1 MTRKYIE
8 ILSVRHLKGPSM
20 WKYGPAPVLEAL
32 VDIHDLEDYPSNRLP
47 GLYER
52 LSAWIPSL
60 IEHRCSYDERGGF
73 LRRLREGTWT
83 PHIMEH
89 VVLELQALA
98 GLTGGFGRA
107 REVSRRGVYKVV
119 VTCWH
124 EQVTRHALYGGRD
137 LVMAAI
143 EDRPFDVAGLVDE
156 LRDMADDLCLGP
168 STASIVDAADDR
180 RIPTIRLNEK
190 NLVQLGYG
198 ARQRRIWTA
207 ETDCTSAI
215 AEGISRDKDLTNRL
229 LRSCGVPVPEGRIVE
244 SPEDAWAAAEE
255 VGLPV
260 VVKPIDANH
269 GRGVCLDL
277 SGRDDIEAAY
287 AVALEEG
294 SGVMVERFVP
304 GNEHR
309 LLVVGGRM
317 VAALRGDAAWIVG
330 DGTSSVKSLI
340 DSQLNSDPMRSS
352 EAGGPLFRIWLD
364 ATLKLQL
371 RRQGL
376 NADSVPAQGRRV
388 LVQRNG
394 NIAVDV
400 TDRVHPSFC
409 EAAVL
414 AARVIGLDI
423 AGIDIVAEDI
433 ARPVSEKRAAIVE
446 VNAGP
451 GLDMHLRPASG
462 KPQPVGR
469 AIVEQLFAPDDDG
482 RIPVVGITGSH
493 GTTTVARL
501 VAQFLHLDGL
511 HVGLAC
517 ADGLYLGRRRVN
529 TGDCARFAPAQTLLM
544 NRSLEAAVI
553 ENGAQVMVAEGLAYD
568 RCEIGVVTGLDPAS
582 TLLEE
587 YIEDAEQ
594 MYKVLRTQVDVVL
607 PRGVAVLNAADP
619 LVAPMASLCDGD
631 VIFFSIDPDAVAL
644 GAHRDNGGRAVIV
657 RDRHL
662 VLAAGRDETVL
673 ANLARVPLAGKKASD
688 TALESLLAAVGA
700 AWALGINAEL
710 IRTGIETFEPVT
722 PVAPVAV
729 AVH

>member
-8 ILSVRHLKGPSM
+8 ILSVRQIKGPSM
-20 WKYGPAPVLEAL
+20 WKYGPAPVLEAV
-32 VDIHDLEDYPSNRLP
+32 VDIHDLEDYPSNLLP
-47 GLYER
+47 GFPER
-52 LSAWIPSL
+52 LEAWMPSL

-73 LRRLREGTWT
+73 LRRLREGTW
-83 PHIMEH
+83 PAHIMEH

-98 GLTGGFGRA
+98 GLKSGFGRA
-107 REVSRRGVYKVV
+107 REVSKRGVYKVV

-124 EQVTRHALYGGRD
+124 EEVTRHALFGGRD
-137 LVMAAI
+137 LLMAAI
-143 EDRPFDVAGLVDE
+143 ENRPFDVAALVEE

-198 ARQRRIWTA
+198 KRLRRIWTA

-229 LRSCGVPVPEGRIVE
+229 LRSCGVPVPEGRIAE
-244 SPEDAWAAAEE
+244 SPADAWAAAEE
-255 VGLPV
+255 IGVPV

-304 GNEHR
+304 GSEHR

-330 DGTSSVKSLI
+330 DGTSTVKALI
-340 DSQLNSDPMRSS
+340 DSQLNSDPLRSGT
-352 EAGGPLFRIWLD
+352 GGTNAPLFRIWID
-364 ATLKLQL
+364 GTLKLQL

-376 NADSVPAQGRRV
+376 TPESVPAKGRRV

-394 NIAVDV
+394 NLSSDV

-409 EAAVL
+409 EAVAL
-414 AARVIGLDI
+414 AARVVGLDI
-423 AGIDIVAEDI
+423 AGIDLVAEDI
-433 ARPVSEKRAAIVE
+433 SQPVSKQRAAIVE

-451 GLDMHLRPASG
+451 GLEGHLHPASG
-462 KPQPVGR
+462 SPQPVGR

-482 RIPVVGITGSH
+482 RIPVVGITGSE
-493 GTTTVARL
+493 GTATVARL
-501 VAQFLHLDGL
+501 VAQLLHLEGL
-511 HVGLAC
+511 HAGLAC
-517 ADGLYLGRRRVN
+517 ADGLFVGRRQVKKA
-529 TGDCARFAPAQTLLM
+529 DSAHLEPAQTILM
-544 NRSLEAAVI
+544 NRSIEAAVI
-553 ENGAQVMVAEGLAYD
+553 ENSARVMLTEGLAYD
-568 RCEIGVVTGLDPAS
+568 RCEVGVVTRLDP
-582 TLLEE
+582 TQTMPEE
-587 YIEDAEQ
+587 YIDDADQ
-594 MYKVLRTQVDVVL
+594 LYRVMRTQVDVVL

-619 LVAPMASLCDGD
+619 MVAKMASLCDGD
-631 VIFFSIDPDAVAL
+631 VIFFSVDAGAVAL
-644 GAHRDNGGRAVIV
+644 DAHRDNGGRAVFI
-657 RDRHL
+657 RNGRMI
-662 VLAAGRDETVL
+662 LATGREETVL
-673 ANLARVPLAGKKASD
+673 ADLTRIPLADAARDSFG
-688 TALESLLAAVGA
+688 LESVMAAVGA
-700 AWALGINAEL
+700 AWALGINSEL
-710 IRTGIETFEPVT
+710 IRTGIETFEP
-722 PVAPVAV
+722 AV
-729 AVH
+729 ACEVVAG

>member
-32 VDIHDLEDYPSNRLP
+32 VDIHDLEDYPSNLLP
-47 GLYER
+47 GFYDR
-52 LSAWIPSL
+52 LVAWIPSL

-89 VVLELQALA
+89 VVLEMQALA
-98 GLTGGFGRA
+98 GLAGGFGRA
-107 REVSRRGVYKVV
+107 REMSRRGVYKVV

-124 EQVTRHALYGGRD
+124 EQVTRFALYGGRD

-156 LRDMADDLCLGP
+156 LRDMAEDLCLGP
-168 STASIVDAADDR
+168 STASIVDAAEDR

-190 NLVQLGYG
+190 NLVQIGYG

-207 ETDCTSAI
+207 ETNRTSAI

-229 LRSCGVPVPEGRIVE
+229 LRACGVAVPEGRVVE
-244 SPEDAWAAAEE
+244 SPQDAWAAAEDIG
-255 VGLPV
+255 VPV

-277 SGRDDIEAAY
+277 SGRDDIESAY

-294 SGVMVERFVP
+294 SGVMVERFIP
-304 GNEHR
+304 GSEHR

-330 DGTSSVKSLI
+330 NGRSTVEALI
-340 DSQLNSDPMRSS
+340 DRQLNSDPMRSGD
-352 EAGGPLFRIWLD
+352 ANAPLFRIWLD
-364 ATLKLQL
+364 STLKLQL

-376 NADSVPAQGRRV
+376 SADSVPAQGRRV

-394 NIAVDV
+394 NLTIDV

-409 EAAVL
+409 EAAAL

-423 AGIDIVAEDI
+423 AGVDVVAEDI
-433 ARPVSEKRAAIVE
+433 SRPLSSQRAAIVE

-451 GLDMHLRPASG
+451 GLEGHLHPASG
-462 KPQPVGR
+462 RPQPVGR
-469 AIVEQLFAPDDDG
+469 AIVDHLFAPDDDG
-482 RIPVVGITGSH
+482 RIPVVGITGSE

-501 VAQFLHLDGL
+501 VAQLLHLDGM

-517 ADGLYLGRRRVN
+517 ADGL
-529 TGDCARFAPAQTLLM
+529 
-544 NRSLEAAVI
+544 
-553 ENGAQVMVAEGLAYD
+553 
-568 RCEIGVVTGLDPAS
+568 
-582 TLLEE
+582 
-587 YIEDAEQ
+587 
-594 MYKVLRTQVDVVL
+594 
-607 PRGVAVLNAADP
+607 
-619 LVAPMASLCDGD
+619 
-631 VIFFSIDPDAVAL
+631 
-644 GAHRDNGGRAVIV
+644 
-657 RDRHL
+657 
-662 VLAAGRDETVL
+662 
-673 ANLARVPLAGKKASD
+673 
-688 TALESLLAAVGA
+688 
-700 AWALGINAEL
+700 
-710 IRTGIETFEPVT
+710 
-722 PVAPVAV
+722 
-729 AVH
+729 

>member
-8 ILSVRHLKGPSM
+8 IISIRHIKGPSM
-20 WKYGPAPVLEAL
+20 WKHGPAPVLEAL
-32 VDIHDLEDYPSNRLP
+32 VDIHDLEDYPSNLLP
-47 GLYER
+47 GFPER
-52 LSAWIPSL
+52 LEAWMPTL

-73 LRRLREGTWT
+73 LRRLKEGTW
-83 PHIMEH
+83 PAHIMEH
-89 VVLELQALA
+89 VVLELQNLA
-98 GLTGGFGRA
+98 GLTSGFGRA
-107 REVSRRGVYKVV
+107 REVSKRGVYKVV

-124 EQVTRHALYGGRD
+124 EEVTRHALFGARD
-137 LVMAAI
+137 LLMAAI
-143 EDRPFDVAGLVDE
+143 EDRPFDVAALVEE
-156 LRDMADDLCLGP
+156 LRDLADDLCLGP

-229 LRSCGVPVPEGRIVE
+229 LRSCGVPVPEGRVVE

-255 VGLPV
+255 IGVPV

-294 SGVMVERFVP
+294 SSVMVERFVP

-330 DGTSSVKSLI
+330 DGTSSVKALI

-364 ATLKLQL
+364 GTLKLQL

-376 NADSVPAQGRRV
+376 NADSVPAAGRRV

-433 ARPVSEKRAAIVE
+433 SQPLSAQRAAIVE

-501 VAQFLHLDGL
+501 VSQLLHLDGL

-517 ADGLYLGRRRVN
+517 TDGLYVGRRQVKKA
-529 TGDCARFAPAQTLLM
+529 DCAHFEAAQTLLM

-553 ENGAQVMVAEGLAYD
+553 ENGARMMVTEGLAYD
-568 RCEIGVVTGLDPAS
+568 RCEVGVVTGLDPAA
-582 TLLEE
+582 TMPEE
-587 YIEDAEQ
+587 YIDDADQ
-594 MYKVLRTQVDVVL
+594 LYRVMRTQVDMVL

-619 LVAPMASLCDGD
+619 MVAQMAALCDGD
-631 VIFFSIDPDAVAL
+631 VIFFSADPDAVAL
-644 GAHRDNGGRAVIV
+644 GTHRDNGGRAVIA
-657 RDRHL
+657 RNRRL
-662 VLAAGRDETVL
+662 ILATGRDETVL
-673 ANLARVPLAGKKASD
+673 TDLTRVPLADEESD
-688 TALESLLAAVGA
+688 SFGLESVMAAVGA

-710 IRTGIETFEPVT
+710 IRTGIETFRPTVLREAVT
-722 PVAPVAV
+722 S
-729 AVH
+729 

>member
-32 VDIHDLEDYPSNRLP
+32 VDIQDLEDYPSNLLP
-47 GLYER
+47 GFYDR
-52 LSAWIPSL
+52 LVAWMPSL

-98 GLTGGFGRA
+98 GLEGGFGRA
-107 REVSRRGVYKVV
+107 REMSRRGVYKVV

-124 EQVTRHALYGGRD
+124 EQVTRFALYGGRD

-156 LRDMADDLCLGP
+156 LRDMAEDLCLGP
-168 STASIVDAADDR
+168 STASIVDAAEDR

-190 NLVQLGYG
+190 NLVQIGYG

-207 ETDCTSAI
+207 ETNRTSAI

-229 LRSCGVPVPEGRIVE
+229 LRACGVAVPEGRVVE
-244 SPEDAWAAAEE
+244 SPQDAWAAAEDIG
-255 VGLPV
+255 VPV

-277 SGRDDIEAAY
+277 SGRDDIESAY

-294 SGVMVERFVP
+294 SGVMVERFIP
-304 GNEHR
+304 GSEHR

-330 DGTSSVKSLI
+330 NGRSTVEALI
-340 DSQLNSDPMRSS
+340 DRQLNSDPMRSGD
-352 EAGGPLFRIWLD
+352 ANAPLFRIWLD
-364 ATLKLQL
+364 STLKLQL

-376 NADSVPAQGRRV
+376 SADSVPAQGRRV

-394 NIAVDV
+394 NLTIDV

-409 EAAVL
+409 EAAAL

-423 AGIDIVAEDI
+423 AGVDVVAEDI
-433 ARPVSEKRAAIVE
+433 SRPLSSQRAAIVE

-451 GLDMHLRPASG
+451 GLEGHLHPASG
-462 KPQPVGR
+462 RPQPVGR
-469 AIVEQLFAPDDDG
+469 AIVDHLFAPDDDG
-482 RIPVVGITGSH
+482 RIPVVGITGSE

-501 VAQFLHLDGL
+501 VAQLLHLDGM

-517 ADGLYLGRRRVN
+517 ADGLYLGRRRVTAGN
-529 TGDCARFAPAQTLLM
+529 CARFEPAQRLLV
-544 NRSLEAAVI
+544 NRTLEAAVI
-553 ENGAQVMVAEGLAYD
+553 ENGARTMVTEGLAYD
-568 RCEIGVVTGLDPAS
+568 RCEVGVVTRLDPAL
-582 TLLEE
+582 TLPEE
-587 YIEDAEQ
+587 YIDDAEY
-594 MYKVLRTQVDVVL
+594 MYKVLRTQVDVIL
-607 PRGVAVLNAADP
+607 PRGVAVLNADDP
-619 LVAPMASLCDGD
+619 MVAQMAPLCDGD
-631 VIFFSIDPDAVAL
+631 VIFFSTTSEASGLD
-644 GAHRDNGGRAVIV
+644 AHRENGGRAVLV
-657 RDRHL
+657 RNRRIM
-662 VLAAGRDETVL
+662 LAVGREETVL
-673 ANLARVPLAGKKASD
+673 ADLGRVPLARNGQ
-688 TALESLLAAVGA
+688 ALAEIESLLAAVGA
-700 AWALGINAEL
+700 AWALGITADL
-710 IRTGIETFEPVT
+710 IRTGIESFDLAMPADVVT
-722 PVAPVAV
+722 N
-729 AVH
+729 